1 MKFINETD
9 IETIASSIEDNEG
22 LFEALIEEMQETQ
35 PILLGYC
42 FSENTL
48 AYTRPEQSLLLY
60 LTTVIWKAIQQVHE
74 SIPAITEDQISQLEE
89 QNWTTFHESKAKEFR
104 DRVSPFFEAYQQED
118 LLAFVED
125 ALVEDEDGE
134 DLVTAEGRPALFV
147 SLKTVIDT
155 LALAIN
161 S

>member
-1 MKFINETD
+1 MKFISETE
-9 IETIASSIEDNEG
+9 IETVASSIEDNEE
-22 LFEALIEEMQETQ
+22 LFESLIEEMEASQ

-60 LTTVIWKAIQQVHE
+60 LTIVIWKATQQAHE
-74 SIPAITEDQISQLEE
+74 TIPVVTEEQISLQEE
-89 QNWTTFHESKAKEFR
+89 KNWETFHSSKAKDFR
-104 DRVSPFFEAYQQED
+104 DRLNPFFEGYFQED

-125 ALVEDEDGE
+125 ALVEGEEEEDV
-134 DLVTAEGRPALFV
+134 VTVEGRPALFV

-155 LALAIN
+155 LTSAAN
-161 S
+161 